1 MFNQILE
8 KVMGKKCVP
17 LCLTI
22 GYQEETYLVTQ
33 ELPKYFPNEEC
44 LLIK

>member
-17 LCLTI
+17 LCLTV
-22 GYQEETYLVTQ
+22 GYQEETDLVTQ
-33 ELPKYFPNEEC
+33 ELLKYFPNEEC